1 MESWKI
7 QRDRTQAE
15 TCSRGG
21 CALAGEAEYYAILE
35 LPECIRRQV
44 CLTCFHELRSK
55 SDEMP
60 FHWKVR
66 RRSDGRKHAV
76 MDLAALRALF
86 DRLGEE
92 PEEIPEPEEAEEP
105 GSEEAGEGQM
115 DPETRAAGLRYL
127 VALLLLRK
135 RALKMADARNAEEE
149 SADLLVIDPKVD
161 GMEPVALCAPSL
173 EPEALDAL
181 KDQLALAIGDGEEA
195 ASD

>member
-7 QRDRTQAE
+7 QRDRSQAE

-66 RRSDGRKHAV
+66 RRSDGRKQAV
-76 MDLAALRALF
+76 LDLGALRALF

-92 PEEIPEPEEAEEP
+92 PEEMPEPEESQEP
-105 GSEEAGEGQM
+105 QM
-115 DPETRAAGLRYL
+115 DPQTRAAGLRYL

-149 SADLLVIDPKVD
+149 RCDLLVIDPKVD
-161 GMEPVALCAPSL
+161 GMEPVALSAPSL
-173 EPEALDAL
+173 EPEALAAL
-181 KDQLALAIGDGEEA
+181 KDELAAAIGDSQEA
-195 ASD
+195 ATD